1 MSTNKDSDTFL
12 IMKHIRL
19 SLIALTILSL
29 SPTLFGQ
36 SKGQEPTSQEIELSR
51 AYLQKELSHHLA
63 DGSLTTA
70 IAEMYEEQ
78 YESLLASPLD
88 IGKLSLSDLL
98 SIPFVG
104 EYEAYQFI
112 NYRSR
117 EGEIQDLCE
126 LKMIPSWT
134 DELVSYLLPLLR
146 LRVANAEDKPKWN
159 ALLEGGKSRL
169 SLIAKRPFSPKP
181 KDEYI
186 GSPEALS
193 LRYRYQSAGH
203 LSAFLGADKDSYEP
217 WRHQRHRGFDSYH
230 GHLALSR
237 LSIIRRLI
245 IGDYRASWSEGLV
258 LRQGFWGRSL
268 FANRGG
274 SLQEL
279 RPVSGTSEYGFSRGI
294 AADISLSKGLSLLGL
309 VSSRRIDGRITEDE
323 TEELLTS
330 LQEGG
335 LHRTA
340 RDWERRH
347 SVKARH
353 YGLGLAYTS
362 GRLSLSLQGLYYD
375 WAGRRLKHA
384 LGASY
389 NEALDGIKAQ
399 HNISLGY
406 RYASARGSVSLSGEV
421 AQSKRSALATSHH
434 LRLSGEGW
442 GETHLALRYISKN
455 YWAYLGHADTHYQRP
470 NNEVGVALGYQS
482 QPFWR
487 IKLQAEGEWYRSL
500 AERRANEIEGGALLR
515 LRAERPIGKDLSLGL
530 MSSYRY
536 AKTSYDRW
544 SGSAYLHYTQRKWAF
559 RLRSDL
565 TKPITNEALPLG
577 YALSTELRYNNHIWR
592 AWASLAYHE
601 VADWRGRIY
610 YNMPRLSEEYTMGW
624 LYGRGIVASLGGSKS
639 FGKTLKLSG
648 RMAYT
653 SSDKLSTHGL
663 ALSLQATLTP

>member
-1 MSTNKDSDTFL
+1 MSTSKDSDTFL

-29 SPTLFGQ
+29 CPTLFGQ
-36 SKGQEPTSQEIELSR
+36 SKGQMPTSQEIELSR
-51 AYLQKELSHHLA
+51 AYLQTEISHRLA
-63 DGSLTTA
+63 EGSLTTA
-70 IAEMYEEQ
+70 TAEMYEEQ

-88 IGKLSLSDLL
+88 VQRLNLSDLL

-117 EGEIQDLCE
+117 QGEIQDLSE

-146 LRVANAEDKPKWN
+146 MEVANSEDKAKWN

-169 SLIAKRPFSPKP
+169 SLIAKRPLNQKP

-217 WRHQRHRGFDSYH
+217 WHYQRHRGFDSYH

-237 LSIIRRLI
+237 LSIINKLI
-245 IGDYRASWSEGLV
+245 VGDYRASWSEGLV
-258 LRQGFWGRSL
+258 MRQGFWGRSL

-274 SLQEL
+274 RLQEL

-294 AADISLSKGLSLLGL
+294 AADIRLSQGLSLLGL
-309 VSSRRIDGRITEDE
+309 VSSRRIDGRITEGE
-323 TEELLTS
+323 TEELLTA

-335 LHRTA
+335 LHRSA

-347 SVKARH
+347 SVTARH
-353 YGLGLAYTS
+353 YGVGLAYTS

-375 WAGRRLKHA
+375 WAGRKLKHA

-389 NEALDGIKAQ
+389 NEALEGIKAH

-406 RYASARGSVSLSGEV
+406 RYSSRRGSVALSGEV
-421 AQSKRSALATSHH
+421 AQNKKSALATSHH
-434 LRLSGEGW
+434 LRLSGESW
-442 GETHLALRYISKN
+442 GEAHIALRYISKD
-455 YWAYLGHADTHYQRP
+455 YWAYLGQADTHYQRP
-470 NNEVGVALGYQS
+470 NNEVGIALGYQP
-482 QPFWR
+482 QAFWR

-500 AERRANEIEGGALLR
+500 AERRAKQVEEGALLR
-515 LRAERPIGKDLSLGL
+515 LRAERPIGKGLSLGL

-536 AKTSYDRW
+536 SKTSYDRW
-544 SGSAYLHYTQRKWAF
+544 AGSAYLHYMQRKWAF

-565 TKPITNEALPLG
+565 TKPIAETALPLA
-577 YALSTELRYNNHIWR
+577 YTLSTELRYNDNIWR
-592 AWASLAYHE
+592 AWGSLAYHE
-601 VADWRGRIY
+601 VGDWRGRIY
-610 YNMPRLSEEYTMGW
+610 YNMPRLSEEYTMHW
-624 LYGRGIVASLGGSKS
+624 LYGRGIVASLGAGRS
-639 FGKTLKLSG
+639 FGRVLKLSG

-653 SSDKLSTHGL
+653 SSDKLSTRGL
-663 ALSLQATLTP
+663 SLSLQAVFTP